1 MVVRRYVRIAACVAA
16 VAGVVGIG
24 AATTASNGQR
34 GFRERL
40 SGFQEVPALVTTG
53 SGNFRAHVNQSGTE
67 VSYRVTFTGLE
78 SNITQSHIHF
88 ENVTNNGGIVVFL
101 CTNLGNAPAGV
112 VVQACPANATSGT
125 IEGTFDAADVLAIN
139 GIDAGNLD
147 EFLRAVRADAT
158 YVNVHTVVRG
168 GGEIRAQID

>member
-1 MVVRRYVRIAACVAA
+1 MGVPRYVRIAACVG
-16 VAGVVGIG
+16 VLSVVGVG
-24 AATTASNGQR
+24 AAATADHNRQ

-53 SGNFRAHVNQSGTE
+53 SGTFRAQVSSSGTE

-78 SNITQSHIHF
+78 SIITQSHIHF

-101 CTNLGNAPAGV
+101 CSNVGTPPGV
-112 VVQACPANATSGT
+112 VAQACPTNATSGT
-125 IEGTFDAADVLAIN
+125 IEGTFDAADVLALN

-158 YVNVHTVVRG
+158 YVNIHTVGRP